1 MSRIALVGFYA
12 IGALSV
18 PWLAA
23 VLRLADQHPRGLVAL
38 GAGLGTLMIFEGL
51 LLATDWHGA
60 TESLRRRKQRRWR
73 LVGIVYALAGAVG
86 ILFGLVGT
94 IGP

>member
-18 PWLAA
+18 PWLVA
-23 VLRLADQHPRGLVAL
+23 VLRLADRHPRGLVAL
-38 GAGLGTLMIFEGL
+38 GAGLGTLMIFEGV
-51 LLATDWHGA
+51 LLATDWRGA
-60 TESLRRRKQRRWR
+60 TESLRTRKQRRWR
-73 LVGIVYALAGAVG
+73 LVGAIYAAAGAVA
-86 ILFGLVGT
+86 ILFALVGT